1 MYYSANLLK
10 TIRQAIEATM
20 TMSNPTKPYKIFK
33 DIEYVL
39 LFSVEYI
46 QNAYEAFETPKTI
59 NKLPLMSLTDGPD
72 CLQLIR
78 LKEKTAPSEQGR
90 LMKFF
95 YILFHVT
102 SPLKEGKKLF
112 GSARSIIR

>member
-1 MYYSANLLK
+1 
-10 TIRQAIEATM
+10 M

-46 QNAYEAFETPKTI
+46 QNAYEAFETSKTI

-78 LKEKTAPSEQGR
+78 LKEQNCTVRTGPIDEVF
-90 LMKFF
+90 LHF
-95 YILFHVT
+95 IPCNVT
-102 SPLKEGKKLF
+102 FK
-112 GSARSIIR
+112 RR